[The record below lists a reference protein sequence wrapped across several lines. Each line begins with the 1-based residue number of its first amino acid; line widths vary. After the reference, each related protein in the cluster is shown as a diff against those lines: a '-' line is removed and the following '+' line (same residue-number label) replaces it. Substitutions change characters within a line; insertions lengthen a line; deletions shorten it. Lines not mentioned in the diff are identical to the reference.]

1 MPRPVALR
9 LVEEAIA
16 GGELKP
22 DTDPDLLIDALYG
35 PLFYRWF
42 QGHAPANRK
51 FVEALADKIIPAFV
65 A

>member
-1 MPRPVALR
+1 
-9 LVEEAIA
+9 
-16 GGELKP
+16 
-22 DTDPDLLIDALYG
+22 LIDALYG

-42 QGHAPANRK
+42 QGHAPVDRK